1 MRLLE
6 QDDSRLV
13 NHGPDG
19 GRELGSARARFLCVV
34 DTCVRRP
41 HTIERTAL
49 RDAASVMTP
58 KPGSGLPVVPCLPP
72 LENLLMVSPS
82 DLTDS
87 AVPAPAVAHPKRSG
101 PGPGDD
107 LPRIVP
113 RRNLGRLLA
122 AAVALSLFALLV
134 GSVVRNP
141 AFQWNV
147 VGGYFTSAAVL
158 DGLLLTLWLTGVVM
172 VLGFLLGIPL
182 AVMRL
187 SANPVLSSLSWGYVW
202 VFRSTPLLVQLL
214 LWFNIGALYP
224 TLGLGVPFG
233 PQFVTVKTVNLLGP
247 ALTAVIGLTLHEAA
261 YAAEVVRGGIL
272 SVDAGQTEAAQALGI
287 GRAHALRRIVVPQ
300 AMRSIVPTAGNML
313 IGTLKGT
320 SIVSVLAVHDL
331 LYSVQLVYNQTYQ
344 VIPLLLVAT
353 LWYIAVTTVLS
364 VGQFYVER
372 HYARGATRVLP
383 PTPLQRLRARLAA
396 HLLSLRSLSNY

>member
-1 MRLLE
+1 
-6 QDDSRLV
+6 
-13 NHGPDG
+13 
-19 GRELGSARARFLCVV
+19 
-34 DTCVRRP
+34 
-41 HTIERTAL
+41 
-49 RDAASVMTP
+49 
-58 KPGSGLPVVPCLPP
+58 
-72 LENLLMVSPS
+72 MVSLP

-87 AVPAPAVAHPKRSG
+87 APAASAGPPTASSG
-101 PGPGDD
+101 LIPGRKSDEDP
-107 LPRIVP
+107 PRIVP
-113 RRNLGRLLA
+113 RRRVGRLLS
-122 AAVALSLFALLV
+122 AAVALLAFAMV
-134 GSVVRNP
+134 VNSVVRNR
-141 AFQWNV
+141 AFQWDV
-147 VGGYFTSAAVL
+147 VGLYFTSGAVL

-187 SANPVLSSLSWGYVW
+187 SDNPVLATLSWGFVW

-214 LWFNIGALYP
+214 FWFNIGALYP

-233 PQFVTVKTVNLLGP
+233 PQFITVKTVNLLGP

-287 GRAHALRRIVVPQ
+287 GRARTLRRIVVPQ

-331 LYSVQLVYNQTYQ
+331 LYSAQLVYNQTYQ
-344 VIPLLLVAT
+344 VIPLLMVAT

-372 HYARGATRVLP
+372 HYARGAARALP
-383 PTPLQRLRARLAA
+383 PTPVQKLRARLAGYRR
-396 HLLSLRSLSNY
+396 SPRSLHSL

>member
-1 MRLLE
+1 
-6 QDDSRLV
+6 
-13 NHGPDG
+13 
-19 GRELGSARARFLCVV
+19 
-34 DTCVRRP
+34 
-41 HTIERTAL
+41 
-49 RDAASVMTP
+49 
-58 KPGSGLPVVPCLPP
+58 
-72 LENLLMVSPS
+72 MVSPS
-82 DLTDS
+82 DLAASLRAPAS
-87 AVPAPAVAHPKRSG
+87 ASPPAPVTQGANSE
-101 PGPGDD
+101 D

-113 RRNLGRLLA
+113 RRRLGRLLS
-122 AAVALSLFALLV
+122 AAVALLLFAMAV
-134 GSVVRNP
+134 NSVVRNR
-141 AFQWNV
+141 AFQWEV
-147 VGGYFTSAAVL
+147 VGQYFTSAAVL

-187 SANPVLSSLSWGYVW
+187 SANPVLGTLSWGYVW

-214 LWFNIGALYP
+214 FWFNIGALYP
-224 TLGLGVPFG
+224 TLGLGIPFG

-287 GRAHALRRIVVPQ
+287 GKVRALKRIVVPQ

-331 LYSVQLVYNQTYQ
+331 LYSAQLVYNQTYQ
-344 VIPLLLVAT
+344 VIPLLMVAT
-353 LWYIAVTTVLS
+353 LWYIAVTTVLG

-372 HYARGATRVLP
+372 HYARGAARALP
-383 PTPLQRLRARLAA
+383 PTPVQRLVAAGRTRWAAYRRALRL
-396 HLLSLRSLSNY
+396 

>member
-1 MRLLE
+1 
-6 QDDSRLV
+6 
-13 NHGPDG
+13 
-19 GRELGSARARFLCVV
+19 
-34 DTCVRRP
+34 
-41 HTIERTAL
+41 
-49 RDAASVMTP
+49 
-58 KPGSGLPVVPCLPP
+58 
-72 LENLLMVSPS
+72 MVSPP

-87 AVPAPAVAHPKRSG
+87 APAASAGPPTASSGRVPGRG
-101 PGPGDD
+101 PDD
-107 LPRIVP
+107 GLPRIVP
-113 RRNLGRLLA
+113 RRRVGRLLS
-122 AAVALSLFALLV
+122 AAVALLLFAMV
-134 GSVVRNP
+134 VNSVVRNR
-141 AFQWNV
+141 AFQWDV
-147 VGGYFTSAAVL
+147 VGLYFTSGAVL

-187 SANPVLSSLSWGYVW
+187 SDNPVLATLSWGFVW
-202 VFRSTPLLVQLL
+202 IFRSTPLLVQLL
-214 LWFNIGALYP
+214 FWFNIGALYP

-233 PQFVTVKTVNLLGP
+233 PQFITVKTVNLLGP

-287 GRAHALRRIVVPQ
+287 GRARTLRRIVVPQ

-331 LYSVQLVYNQTYQ
+331 LYSAQLVYNQTYQ
-344 VIPLLLVAT
+344 VIPLLMVAT

-372 HYARGATRVLP
+372 HYARGAARALP
-383 PTPLQRLRARLAA
+383 PTPVQRLRARLAA
-396 HLLSLRSLSNY
+396 YRRSLHSL

>member
-1 MRLLE
+1 
-6 QDDSRLV
+6 
-13 NHGPDG
+13 
-19 GRELGSARARFLCVV
+19 
-34 DTCVRRP
+34 
-41 HTIERTAL
+41 
-49 RDAASVMTP
+49 
-58 KPGSGLPVVPCLPP
+58 
-72 LENLLMVSPS
+72 
-82 DLTDS
+82 
-87 AVPAPAVAHPKRSG
+87 
-101 PGPGDD
+101 
-107 LPRIVP
+107 VP
-113 RRNLGRLLA
+113 RRRIGRLLS
-122 AAVALSLFALLV
+122 AAVALLLFAMV
-134 GSVVRNP
+134 VNSVVRNR
-141 AFQWNV
+141 AFQWDV
-147 VGGYFTSAAVL
+147 VGLYFSSGAVL

-187 SANPVLSSLSWGYVW
+187 SDNPVLATLSWGFVW
-202 VFRSTPLLVQLL
+202 IFRSTPLLVQLL
-214 LWFNIGALYP
+214 FWFNIGALYP

-233 PQFVTVKTVNLLGP
+233 PEFVTVKTVNLLGP

-287 GRAHALRRIVVPQ
+287 SRARTLRRIVVPQ

-372 HYARGATRVLP
+372 HYARGAARALP
-383 PTPLQRLRARLAA
+383 PTPVQRLRARLAA
-396 HLLSLRSLSNY
+396 RRRSLHSL